1 MYFAIIGDII
11 ASKTI
16 SNRSEVQN
24 HLKRILDQVNEEY
37 KSNIA
42 SRFSIT
48 LGDEFQG
55 LLHSAAHL
63 FELLDTIQFQLYPTK
78 IRFGIGVG
86 DMNTE
91 IIQETSMGSDGPAY
105 WSARNAI
112 EKIHEKNDYG
122 NAKVCL
128 QKYSASIEEE
138 VLLDAANKTLK
149 LCDRYANSW
158 TKSQYE
164 FVRRIILT
172 YRYGDNGEYNQR
184 ELAQELDI
192 SPQLVNSKVKNTGFS
207 VYVNTK
213 CGLENVLKE
222 KWG

>member
-105 WSARNAI
+105 WSASR
-112 EKIHEKNDYG
+112 
-122 NAKVCL
+122 
-128 QKYSASIEEE
+128 
-138 VLLDAANKTLK
+138 
-149 LCDRYANSW
+149 
-158 TKSQYE
+158 
-164 FVRRIILT
+164 
-172 YRYGDNGEYNQR
+172 
-184 ELAQELDI
+184 
-192 SPQLVNSKVKNTGFS
+192 
-207 VYVNTK
+207 
-213 CGLENVLKE
+213 
-222 KWG
+222 

>member
-1 MYFAIIGDII
+1 MSLI
-11 ASKTI
+11 
-16 SNRSEVQN
+16 
-24 HLKRILDQVNEEY
+24 RILLFIQ
-37 KSNIA
+37 SP
-42 SRFSIT
+42 
-48 LGDEFQG
+48 

-192 SPQLVNSKVKNTGFS
+192 SPQLVNSKVKNTGIS

>member
-1 MYFAIIGDII
+1 MMDRHIG
-11 ASKTI
+11 
-16 SNRSEVQN
+16 Q
-24 HLKRILDQVNEEY
+24 HGMLLK
-37 KSNIA
+37 
-42 SRFSIT
+42 
-48 LGDEFQG
+48 
-55 LLHSAAHL
+55 
-63 FELLDTIQFQLYPTK
+63 
-78 IRFGIGVG
+78 
-86 DMNTE
+86 
-91 IIQETSMGSDGPAY
+91 
-105 WSARNAI
+105 
-112 EKIHEKNDYG
+112 KIHEKNDYG

-192 SPQLVNSKVKNTGFS
+192 SPQLVNSKVKNTVFRFI
-207 VYVNTK
+207 VNTK
-213 CGLENVLKE
+213 
-222 KWG
+222 

>member
-1 MYFAIIGDII
+1 
-11 ASKTI
+11 
-16 SNRSEVQN
+16 
-24 HLKRILDQVNEEY
+24 
-37 KSNIA
+37 
-42 SRFSIT
+42 
-48 LGDEFQG
+48 
-55 LLHSAAHL
+55 
-63 FELLDTIQFQLYPTK
+63 
-78 IRFGIGVG
+78 
-86 DMNTE
+86 MNTE

-192 SPQLVNSKVKNTGFS
+192 SPQLVNSKVKNTGIS

>member
-63 FELLDTIQFQLYPTK
+63 FELLDTI
-78 IRFGIGVG
+78 
-86 DMNTE
+86 TE

-192 SPQLVNSKVKNTGFS
+192 SPQLVNSKVKNTGIS

>member
-91 IIQETSMGSDGPAY
+91 IIQETS
-105 WSARNAI
+105 I
-112 EKIHEKNDYG
+112 
-122 NAKVCL
+122 
-128 QKYSASIEEE
+128 
-138 VLLDAANKTLK
+138 
-149 LCDRYANSW
+149 
-158 TKSQYE
+158 
-164 FVRRIILT
+164 
-172 YRYGDNGEYNQR
+172 
-184 ELAQELDI
+184 
-192 SPQLVNSKVKNTGFS
+192 
-207 VYVNTK
+207 
-213 CGLENVLKE
+213 
-222 KWG
+222 

>member
-11 ASKTI
+11 ASKMI
-16 SNRSEVQN
+16 LNRSEVQN
-24 HLKRILDQVNEEY
+24 HLKKVLDQVNEEY
-37 KSNIA
+37 KSDIA

-55 LLHSAAHL
+55 LLHSAEHL
-63 FELLDTIQFQLYPTK
+63 FELLDMIQFQLYPTK

-105 WSARNAI
+105 WSARTAI

-122 NAKVCL
+122 NSKML
-128 QKYSASIEEE
+128 MQKYNASTEEE
-138 VLLDAANKTLK
+138 VLLDAVNKTLK

-164 FVRRIILT
+164 FVRKIIVA

-184 ELAQELDI
+184 ELAQKLEI
-192 SPQLVNSKVKNTGFS
+192 SPQLVNSKVKNTGIS